1 MSYNAC
7 SCSSKQNIL
16 WLIHQNSAK
25 IKSLTDLACMMKTL
39 ESDADHLMCIV
50 VSTFEVCLSVK
61 FYFKLFLSCVKVVL
75 FIFIVNSK
83 FTNRSV

>member
-1 MSYNAC
+1 
-7 SCSSKQNIL
+7 
-16 WLIHQNSAK
+16 
-25 IKSLTDLACMMKTL
+25 MKMPG
-39 ESDADHLMCIV
+39 SDADHLMCIV

-83 FTNRSV
+83 FINKSV